1 MLPALQDPS
10 FSEAR
15 ATRLILDQIADKWS
29 IMILVFLCEKQA
41 QRFSAIKRR
50 LGGITQKSLTQ
61 ALRRLER
68 NGLLTRRVIAASPI
82 AVAYALTPLATSLK
96 NPFAALYA
104 WSIDHRVDIERAQSC
119 FDERAQ
125 ESGAEFQ
132 PVATSS
138 SP

>member
-1 MLPALQDPS
+1 MFQRLQEVAAPLLPPVTSTILSFISIMERIGKWGIDDDQSGTWSRPGILEETMLPALQDPS

-82 AVAYALTPLATSLK
+82 AVA
-96 NPFAALYA
+96 
-104 WSIDHRVDIERAQSC
+104 
-119 FDERAQ
+119 
-125 ESGAEFQ
+125 
-132 PVATSS
+132 
-138 SP
+138 

>member
-82 AVAYALTPLATSLK
+82 AVA
-96 NPFAALYA
+96 
-104 WSIDHRVDIERAQSC
+104 
-119 FDERAQ
+119 
-125 ESGAEFQ
+125 
-132 PVATSS
+132 
-138 SP
+138 

>member
-1 MLPALQDPS
+1 MFQRLQEVAAPLLPPVTSTILSFSSIMERIGKWGIDDDQSGTWSRPGILEETMLPALQDPS

-82 AVAYALTPLATSLK
+82 AVA
-96 NPFAALYA
+96 
-104 WSIDHRVDIERAQSC
+104 
-119 FDERAQ
+119 
-125 ESGAEFQ
+125 
-132 PVATSS
+132 
-138 SP
+138 